1 MIKVVISVSDYKIAQ
16 PLKKAKTNY
25 ETEWNRME
33 KRLIFNTISNKIDK
47 RMWKVYILVSWHYD
61 FFTIVFPKSDSK
73 FYISFFIL
81 IFIRSGG
88 LKSKKGYIFVMFI
101 LTAGMVCK
109 RQSNDKRQKNLCNR
123 MKQNEK
129 TADFRHNIQQDR

>member
-25 ETEWNRME
+25 ETEWNGME

-47 RMWKVYILVSWHYD
+47 RMWKVYILVSWRYD